1 MSANLDKSLDEI
13 IGSSR
18 PGGNRARVGGT
29 RGNGPKRV
37 GKQVNTQ
44 RRNVPNRNVPNRNG
58 PIRKNVRPPPNAVA
72 RVAKLLDTSREVKV
86 NVEGLPRDIKQDAVR
101 VC

>member
-29 RGNGPKRV
+29 VVTAQKESASKSTPSAGTFQTETFQTETALSERM
-37 GKQVNTQ
+37 
-44 RRNVPNRNVPNRNG
+44 
-58 PIRKNVRPPPNAVA
+58 
-72 RVAKLLDTSREVKV
+72 
-86 NVEGLPRDIKQDAVR
+86 
-101 VC
+101 